1 MMFNIVRVLLI
12 FALSQCA
19 VLGAA
24 ATETRI
30 GFHNFEF
37 DDSKSVAQIDVF
49 NNITDTENTLTQ
61 NGVTNTQR
69 INSETNRLNV
79 MYASE
84 RKSGVRVHLTHSR
97 QKNPIGHGSD
107 NAVGAN
113 YELPNQDTRLSF
125 TYNYAD
131 NVNNMSSSNL
141 QGVNFSVGH
150 EIALDEGELQMF
162 GSSSFVFNHAQL
174 PDGHNHSSFGL
185 KYFNDTATSEITFE
199 SRFSKSRGFR
209 YNSTLDTTTVLWSE
223 ETSLSGTYLNKF
235 EDHRLGMRYNY
246 TFVSGPFLSDKMS
259 SGIIWIFDQ
268 PNWQTRSELFWAQ
281 QKYKSD
287 NLNLRDDENTFG
299 LSLRYVRQINQ
310 TASFHIGGTFSNGS
324 KSSRHPH
331 PVNATE
337 ARAKIGTQKKEL
349 SLGILYQF

>member
-1 MMFNIVRVLLI
+1 MKFNFVRVLLI

-37 DDSKSVAQIDVF
+37 DDSKSVAQVDLF
-49 NNITDTENTLTQ
+49 NTVTDTENTLTQ
-61 NGVTNTQR
+61 NGFTNTQR
-69 INSETNRLNV
+69 INSETNRLSF
-79 MYASE
+79 MYASA
-84 RKSGVRVHLTHSR
+84 RKSGVSFHLGQHR
-97 QKNPIGHGSD
+97 QRDPFGNRSNNTGF
-107 NAVGAN
+107 GAN
-113 YELPNQDTRLSF
+113 YKIPNQDTRLSF

-131 NVNNMSSSNL
+131 NVNNTSSNL
-141 QGVNFSVGH
+141 QGVNVSAAH

-174 PDGHNHSSFGL
+174 PDGHNHSSLGL
-185 KYFNDTATSEITFE
+185 RYFNDAASSEITFE
-199 SRFSKSRGFR
+199 SSFSKSRGFS
-209 YNSTLDTTTVLWSE
+209 YNSTSNTTTVLWSE

-246 TFVSGPFLSDKMS
+246 TFVSGSFLSDKMS

-287 NLNLRDDENTFG
+287 NLNLRDAGNTFG

-310 TASFHIGGTFSNGS
+310 TASFHIGGTFSDGS

-337 ARAKIGTQKKEL
+337 AHAKIGTQKKEL